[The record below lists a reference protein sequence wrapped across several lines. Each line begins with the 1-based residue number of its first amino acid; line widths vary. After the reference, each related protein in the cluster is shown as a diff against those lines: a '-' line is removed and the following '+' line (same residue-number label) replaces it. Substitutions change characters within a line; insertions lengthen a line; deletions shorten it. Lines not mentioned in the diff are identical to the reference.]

1 MEKGTS
7 LKAALYIVA
16 TPIGNLED
24 LSARAIRTL
33 KEVDLIAAEDT
44 RRAGQLLSHLQ
55 IGKKQ
60 LISYHDHVEKHK
72 AAPLIDR
79 LIDEDLTMAL
89 ISDAGTPCVSDPGYR
104 LVAEAKRRQ
113 LPVHP
118 IPGASALTA
127 LVSAAGLPSDQ
138 FLFVGFLPTKQK
150 ALQDEVR
157 RWGALNVS
165 VVFYESTRRLP
176 ETLKVIL
183 EELPNAEV
191 AVGRELTKLH
201 EEIVTLPVAEALSW
215 AENHSVLK
223 GEAAVMVAP
232 HATPQQTSEE
242 EIRALA
248 RQGFAAGLSLKDLLK
263 QLGDSGMGRSELYQL
278 LLSVKEDMNS

>member
-1 MEKGTS
+1 M
-7 LKAALYIVA
+7 KAALYIVA

-24 LSARAIRTL
+24 LSARAIKTL
-33 KEVDLIAAEDT
+33 REVDLIAAEDT
-44 RRAGQLLSHLQ
+44 RRAGQLLAHLD

-72 AAPLIDR
+72 AAPLIER
-79 LIDEDLTMAL
+79 LIEENLTMAL

-113 LPVHP
+113 IPVHP
-118 IPGASALTA
+118 IPGPSALTA

-138 FLFVGFLPTKQK
+138 FLFVGFLPHKQK
-150 ALQDEVR
+150 ALRDEIR
-157 RWGALNVS
+157 RWAALNVS
-165 VVFYESTRRLP
+165 VVFYESTRRLV
-176 ETLKVIL
+176 ETLQVVL

-191 AVGRELTKLH
+191 AIGRELTKIH
-201 EEIVTLPVAEALSW
+201 EEIVTLPVESALHW
-215 AENHSVLK
+215 AEQHSTLK

-232 HATPQQTSEE
+232 HATPSQTSEE
-242 EIRALA
+242 TIRAMA
-248 RQGFAAGLSLKDLLK
+248 RQGFAEGLSLKDLLK

-278 LLSVKEDMNS
+278 LLSVKEEINDDLE